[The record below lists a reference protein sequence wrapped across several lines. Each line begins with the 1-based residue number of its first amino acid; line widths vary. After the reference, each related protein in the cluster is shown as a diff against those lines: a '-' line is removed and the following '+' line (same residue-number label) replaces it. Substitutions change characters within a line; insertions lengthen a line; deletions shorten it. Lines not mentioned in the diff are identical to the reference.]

1 MVTVD
6 GGGEFLNRFLANLGF
21 VMALIGGLIFIFLGI
36 AGILGIFW
44 LIFYPAFSLTAFFWG
59 IIMLVLGIIC
69 AGGARFVHRIPTAI
83 LLILCGIFASLIG
96 AWFAAWLVIIGA
108 ILGLLARL

>member
-1 MVTVD
+1 M
-6 GGGEFLNRFLANLGF
+6 NRFLANLGF

-44 LIFYPAFSLTAFFWG
+44 LIFAPVFSLSIFFWG
-59 IIMLVLGIIC
+59 IIILVLGLVC
-69 AGGARFVHRIPTAI
+69 AGGARFINNVPTAI
-83 LLILCGIFASLIG
+83 LLILCGLFASLIG
-96 AWFAAWLVIIGA
+96 AWFAAWLVIIGG